1 MQPNPDPHPE
11 GAGNPHPR
19 NEKTARVE
27 RALLSFILAEHPAQL
42 TICELA
48 RELNPDS
55 ESSAVECAVRDL
67 VGVGLLRCQGAY
79 VLPTN
84 AALYFDRLMTT

>member
-19 NEKTARVE
+19 NEEAARVE
-27 RALLSFILAEHPAQL
+27 RALLAFLLAEHPTRL

-48 RELNPDS
+48 RELSPDS
-55 ESSAVECAVRDL
+55 ESSAVERAVRDL

-79 VLPTN
+79 ALPTN